1 MLQICQKDR
10 VPSAVGLAACPECG
24 HSEFWPQGQEPPVDE
39 QAPVEAVEQAAPAE
53 QAVPAAVELTDTEQ
67 EADRQAAQARASKP
81 RRTPQ
86 E

>member
-24 HSEFWPQGQEPPVDE
+24 HSEFWLQGQEPPPVE
-39 QAPVEAVEQAAPAE
+39 QAPVEVAEQAA
-53 QAVPAAVELTDTEQ
+53 PAAVELTDTEQ

>member
-24 HSEFWPQGQEPPVDE
+24 HNEFWLQGQEPAAGE
-39 QAPVEAVEQAAPAE
+39 RAPGEVAEQAA
-53 QAVPAAVELTDTEQ
+53 PAAVELTDTEK
-67 EADRQAAQARASKP
+67 EADVQAAQARKP
-81 RRTPQ
+81 RTPR